1 MTIGRIVV
9 WLIVGAPWQGRWNLE
24 KEAERMM
31 KVQ

>member
-9 WLIVGAPWQGRWNLE
+9 WVIVGTLPGTLDLE

>member
-1 MTIGRIVV
+1 MSSKVKLSNEKTGYED
-9 WLIVGAPWQGRWNLE
+9 LE